1 MTPPG
6 SMRRIHDYKPNIQDL
21 DEDEKMRNR
30 ASLDSNASTILGE
43 DEGAFEDEYL
53 WTDDQI
59 AIILRVCLFL
69 DFPINYALLT
79 CPFLRRWKKAI
90 HPR

>member
-6 SMRRIHDYKPNIQDL
+6 SMRRIHDSKMNIQDL
-21 DEDEKMRNR
+21 DEDERMRNR

-59 AIILRVCLFL
+59 AMVLRVRLSL
-69 DFPINYALLT
+69 RFPVNYALLT
-79 CPFLRRWKKAI
+79 CPLFRQWKKAT